1 MKKLDNLL
9 EKNPLYFFLF
19 LIILTVLFKMFLNII
34 QQRPIFTDI
43 GEVFFI
49 IGFYFV
55 SWIIAKLFHSI
66 YFRFFVGF
74 IITFTYLSVEMF
86 FDGSYVDYTSF
97 IVTGGVAIFIAT
109 MMLLLMHVVDVKN
122 YSQN

>member
-1 MKKLDNLL
+1 
-9 EKNPLYFFLF
+9 
-19 LIILTVLFKMFLNII
+19 
-34 QQRPIFTDI
+34 
-43 GEVFFI
+43 
-49 IGFYFV
+49 
-55 SWIIAKLFHSI
+55 
-66 YFRFFVGF
+66 
-74 IITFTYLSVEMF
+74 MF